1 MSMKGHTMSPMK
13 LTPLPGS
20 VPFDDL
26 AFGGSYLIELR
37 PWVAAYQLVRASF
50 VELVAHPGDPLGV
63 VMLLPGGQFITFWRT
78 QILNISRE

>member
-1 MSMKGHTMSPMK
+1 MKGLNMSSLT
-13 LTPLPGS
+13 LTPLPSS

-26 AFGGSYLIELR
+26 AFGDSYVVELR

-50 VELVAHPGDPLGV
+50 VELIAQRGNPLGI

-78 QILNISRE
+78 QILKISRE

>member
-1 MSMKGHTMSPMK
+1 MSS
-13 LTPLPGS
+13 LTLIPLPSS

-26 AFGGSYLIELR
+26 AFGNSYLVELR

-50 VELVAHPGDPLGV
+50 VELIAQRGDPLGV

-78 QILNISRE
+78 QILKISRE